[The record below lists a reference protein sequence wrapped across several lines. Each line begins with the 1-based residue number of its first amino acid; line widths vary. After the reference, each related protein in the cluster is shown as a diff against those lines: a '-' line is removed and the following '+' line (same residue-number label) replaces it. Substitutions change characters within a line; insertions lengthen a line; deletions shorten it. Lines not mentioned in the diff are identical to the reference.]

1 MFSRWRVMVLV
12 LGSLAACDRSSQS
25 RRDAAFNRAE
35 AAANAFAQTL
45 RGRLQS
51 AMAQGGPVN
60 AVTVCSEQAPTIA
73 REVAQQHNVRI
84 GRATLRTRNQANA
97 GPEWVQQWL
106 RAQGER
112 PAEGLQP
119 QRSVEAGAARVLR
132 PLAVEG
138 VCVACHGERESM
150 APALR
155 EALSAR
161 YPSDRAVGYR
171 VGDLR
176 GVLWVEADVDR

>member
-1 MFSRWRVMVLV
+1 MLWV
-12 LGSLAACDRSSQS
+12 LGSLVACDRSAQP

-35 AAANAFAQTL
+35 SAANAFAQAL
-45 RGRLQS
+45 RGRLQA

-60 AVTVCSEQAPTIA
+60 AVTVCSEQAPAIA
-73 REVAQQHNVRI
+73 RGVAQQYNVRI
-84 GRATLRTRNQANA
+84 GRASLRTRNQANR

-106 RAQGER
+106 HAQGER
-112 PAEGLQP
+112 SAEGLQP
-119 QRSVEAGAARVLR
+119 QRSVEAGSARLLR
-132 PLAVEG
+132 PLAIEG
-138 VCVACHGERESM
+138 VCVVCHGERESM
-150 APALR
+150 VPALR

-176 GVLWVEADVDR
+176 GVLWVEADIDR